1 MDLAS
6 SPFAPVGIRP
16 AYANEATPGSTADA
30 DTATTGSA
38 AAQGPQLFGE
48 DGLDFF
54 DFLDVVNPLQHIPVI
69 STIYRMATGDEIGSL
84 PRLMG
89 GVLFGGLPG
98 LGAASVNVALDHATG
113 KDIGE
118 HVVTAFLGD
127 ENGNITPP
135 VMVAELP
142 AADAPW
148 YASGVVIYSRNG
160 EQTDTVITAD
170 AGTVASDAQDSAP
183 VTLASRPG
191 GPVPW
196 YMAGKNGLTTGAG
209 DETATVVV
217 AKAEPA
223 PAPISPTDQTPS
235 PTATAQP
242 QAGLGRA
249 PVDAVEV
256 MDLPPAPATTTPVSA
271 TPAPVTPAPVIP
283 AKTSAAPI
291 QNPARTSATAQTAP
305 LSGGPGQTVTI
316 NNNLD
321 AFLKAFANNGGNTS
335 AAVATT
341 REQAAG
347 APQVMPMPTQN
358 ATVTPQGVN
367 PAVVAAQA
375 NGGGVV
381 SAPPPGGVSNTLFRP
396 PSPDQLPPSLNPMGA
411 HRGLIHTPQADYAK
425 AMMTGL
431 DKYQA
436 AVDRGDVGPS
446 RIYIGADIDKLEVFT
461 FWPIAAAPS
470 TDWM

>member
-6 SPFAPVGIRP
+6 SPFAPAGIRS
-16 AYANEATPGSTADA
+16 ASSSGAGSAADA
-30 DTATTGSA
+30 DTATTGSTA
-38 AAQGPQLFGE
+38 TQGPQLFGE

-69 STIYRMATGDEIGSL
+69 STLYRMATGDEIGSL

-113 KDIGE
+113 KDLGE

-148 YASGVVIYSRNG
+148 YASGVVTYSRDG
-160 EQTDTVITAD
+160 EQADTIITAD

-183 VTLASRPG
+183 VTVASRPG

-196 YMAGKNGLTTGAG
+196 YMAGKNGLNTGTG
-209 DETATVVV
+209 DETAPVVV

-223 PAPISPTDQTPS
+223 AAAISPTDQTPS
-235 PTATAQP
+235 PAATAQP

-256 MDLPPAPATTTPVSA
+256 MDLPAPAAATPASS

-283 AKTSAAPI
+283 AKTSAAPA
-291 QNPARTSATAQTAP
+291 QNSVQSPARTSATAQTAP

-358 ATVTPQGVN
+358 AAVTPQGVN

-446 RIYIGADIDKLEVFT
+446 RIYI
-461 FWPIAAAPS
+461 S
-470 TDWM
+470 R